1 MIIGM
6 KAIAGSNIFNAG
18 LIFLSIRFIYLY
30 KLIVNKNAKALYQYN
45 LYMYINTMNVI
56 RDLPFYLIFSSAK
69 IIYLAV

>member
-1 MIIGM
+1 M
-6 KAIAGSNIFNAG
+6 KAIAGSNNFNAG
-18 LIFLSIRFIYLY
+18 LIFFSMRFMCLY
-30 KLIVNKNAKALYQYN
+30 KLIVNKNAKALYQYY